1 MLEMMRIGVDMMTGE
16 RRSDLKVTDDRKVI
30 QNSSGLLPKIIG
42 KETIPSSAEEVVPDH
57 IEIVVDSEANR
68 KIEKNRHSLAEKSRQ
83 RDQRVICS
91 RKLRLW
97 RKKLELLRQAI
108 RI

>member
-1 MLEMMRIGVDMMTGE
+1 MTIGE

-57 IEIVVDSEANR
+57 TEIIVDSEANR
-68 KIEKNRHSLAEKSRQ
+68 KIEKSRHSALGTRQ
-83 RDQRVICS
+83 KDQRVICI
-91 RKLRLW
+91 RRLRL
-97 RKKLELLRQAI
+97 
-108 RI
+108 